1 MRPIRL
7 ALLTGRLKHGGAEL
21 QMIALTRELRNRG
34 FRVDIVA
41 RSGDGP
47 LDAQAQAAGARVRA
61 IGQRAL
67 PGASAAER
75 YSRRL
80 DKHLS
85 WLRLARRERYDVVDA
100 WLHPTDVFAALTRP
114 LTGIP
119 VVAAARIDRL
129 PRWRMGVA
137 TRPLY
142 ASVNRLT
149 DVVVACADITAA
161 DAVRLQRVPA
171 DKVRVIRGGVT
182 LPRAFSP
189 DQRRAQRIALQATDA
204 DFVIGCV
211 GNFRTMKRHD
221 LLLVAFARILPAYP
235 HLRLVLVGDG
245 DLRPKIE
252 EQIEHLGIG
261 HRVFLTGSATDLP
274 PLYDAFD
281 LFVQASNSEGLPNV
295 LLEAAASRLPI
306 VATAA
311 GGSGE
316 VVRDGETGLLVPIDD
331 EGRLAAALDLSIRDA
346 ELRAR
351 LSTAARALIEREYGM
366 ERFGREYAE
375 LYQELLEAKGAMP
388 S

>member
-1 MRPIRL
+1 MCGRLTSLRPERHEHDRSHGSVMRPIRL

-47 LDAQAQAAGARVRA
+47 LDAQAQEAGARVRT

-67 PGASAAER
+67 PGASAGER

-129 PRWRMGVA
+129 PRWRMGLA
-137 TRPLY
+137 TRPFY

-161 DAVRLQRVPA
+161 DADTRPSAYRRTRFVSSEGVSVTEALCPTSDGRGDRLSGA
-171 DKVRVIRGGVT
+171 
-182 LPRAFSP
+182 A
-189 DQRRAQRIALQATDA
+189 
-204 DFVIGCV
+204 
-211 GNFRTMKRHD
+211 
-221 LLLVAFARILPAYP
+221 
-235 HLRLVLVGDG
+235 DG
-245 DLRPKIE
+245 DCISD
-252 EQIEHLGIG
+252 
-261 HRVFLTGSATDLP
+261 VWATSAP
-274 PLYDAFD
+274 
-281 LFVQASNSEGLPNV
+281 
-295 LLEAAASRLPI
+295 
-306 VATAA
+306 
-311 GGSGE
+311 
-316 VVRDGETGLLVPIDD
+316 
-331 EGRLAAALDLSIRDA
+331 
-346 ELRAR
+346 
-351 LSTAARALIEREYGM
+351 
-366 ERFGREYAE
+366 
-375 LYQELLEAKGAMP
+375 
-388 S
+388 